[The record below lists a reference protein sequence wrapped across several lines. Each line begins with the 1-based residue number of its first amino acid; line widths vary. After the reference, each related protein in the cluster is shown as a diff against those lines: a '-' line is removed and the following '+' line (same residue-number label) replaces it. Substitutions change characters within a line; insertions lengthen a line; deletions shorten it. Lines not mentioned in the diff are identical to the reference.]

1 MILFKMMRAEV
12 KRHKNFTALLIF
24 IMFLFGTFVF
34 SQGCS
39 LKLGPTLAPLEEK
52 VISGSGDNKVL
63 IIDVRGFI
71 SNRDRRS
78 VLGQTLEVG
87 LVEKIRE
94 TLDQAESDESIK
106 ALWLQVNSPG
116 GTVTSSDII
125 YHEVKAFKAK
135 RNIKVY
141 ASVLDLAASGAYYI
155 SLSADKI
162 FAHPTSLVGSI
173 GVIAVKVN
181 TKALMEKIGVDWEVI
196 KSADKKDFLS
206 PFRPL
211 TKEEKKI
218 FQETIDGFHDRFV
231 RVIAANRIQLNV
243 ESVQKLA
250 DGRIYSSEQALNLG
264 LIDHIAYMDEAEEM
278 IKNDLGVQDIK
289 LVAYHRPG
297 EYKSNI
303 YSSLPVTPVIN
314 LINLNLD
321 FFPQTKGSAFMY
333 LWMP

>member
-1 MILFKMMRAEV
+1 MSLFKIMMAEA
-12 KRHKNFTALLIF
+12 KLSKNFATQLVFL
-24 IMFLFGTFVF
+24 MFLFGTFVF

-39 LKLGPTLAPLEEK
+39 LKWGPTIAPLEEK
-52 VISGSGDNKVL
+52 VLSGSGGNKVL
-63 IIDVRGFI
+63 VLDVRGFI
-71 SNRDRRS
+71 SNRDRKS
-78 VLGQTLEVG
+78 IMGQTLEVG
-87 LVEKIRE
+87 MVEKFRE
-94 TLDQAESDESIK
+94 ALNKAESDDSIK
-106 ALWLQVNSPG
+106 ALWIQINSPG

-125 YHEVKAFKAK
+125 YHEVKVFKEK

-141 ASVLDLAASGAYYI
+141 ASVLDLAASGGYYI
-155 SLSADKI
+155 ALSADKI

-173 GVIAVKVN
+173 GVIAIKVN
-181 TKALMEKIGVDWEVI
+181 TKALMDKIGVDWEVI

-211 TKEEKKI
+211 TPEEKII

-231 RVIAANRIQLNV
+231 QVIAASRNDLDV

-250 DGRIYSSEQALNLG
+250 DGRIYSSGQALKLK
-264 LIDHIAYMDEAEEM
+264 LIDHVAYRDEAEEM

-303 YSSLPVTPVIN
+303 YSSLPAAPVIN
-314 LINLNLD
+314 MINLNFD
-321 FFPQTKGSAFMY
+321 FFPQTRGPAFMY